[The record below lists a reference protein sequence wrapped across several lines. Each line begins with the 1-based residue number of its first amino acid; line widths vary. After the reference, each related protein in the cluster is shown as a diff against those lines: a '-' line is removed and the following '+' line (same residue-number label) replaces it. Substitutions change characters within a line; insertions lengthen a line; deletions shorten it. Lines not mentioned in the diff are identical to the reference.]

1 MKRIVAVL
9 LLMSF
14 ALCGCSSKTSSFRET
29 DIIETLKGWS
39 FQYNSGTDDYSV
51 FFGLL
56 NDKGQYISADVDV
69 DIRITDEEGNEL
81 YKATRSV
88 TKKDFDYYTSKI
100 TGEQFLA
107 EIRIKASEI
116 EEGTSTNG
124 TVYLTVYKKGKVSF
138 DEVNCS
144 ALYCL
149 PVKDVSLKADGLPLE
164 IPIKGF
170 GGETEAIIKV
180 EDVEYEFDKGT
191 TSWLKITV
199 FGVKTYGT
207 GKSIYDQIDYKI
219 VDSSGY
225 VVDSGTLFLS
235 SLNEGDKFKD
245 DSITF
250 YDAKPG
256 ESYTISFSESSW

>member
-1 MKRIVAVL
+1 M
-9 LLMSF
+9 
-14 ALCGCSSKTSSFRET
+14 
-29 DIIETLKGWS
+29 
-39 FQYNSGTDDYSV
+39 
-51 FFGLL
+51 
-56 NDKGQYISADVDV
+56 
-69 DIRITDEEGNEL
+69 
-81 YKATRSV
+81 
-88 TKKDFDYYTSKI
+88 
-100 TGEQFLA
+100 
-107 EIRIKASEI
+107 
-116 EEGTSTNG
+116 
-124 TVYLTVYKKGKVSF
+124 SF